1 MCLDALRSKRTFSE
15 SSSRL
20 DKCAASGIK
29 RVMAVSKRGPD
40 SGDFLQ
46 TPEESELRVKAG
58 CTGCSVMRIE
68 I

>member
-1 MCLDALRSKRTFSE
+1 MRLDVLRSAFAE
-15 SSSRL
+15 PSSRL
-20 DKCAASGIK
+20 DKCAASSIK
-29 RVMAVSKRGPD
+29 RVTAVSKRGPD

-58 CTGCSVMRIE
+58 STGCSVTRIE

>member
-1 MCLDALRSKRTFSE
+1 MCLDAFRSAFAEPR
-15 SSSRL
+15 SRL
-20 DKCAASGIK
+20 DKCATSGIK
-29 RVMAVSKRGPD
+29 RVTAVSKRGPD